1 MPPRLD
7 PITVVITEDGMG
19 NTDRELAHK
28 LVQTYLNLLD
38 LDDRLPTAICL
49 YAEGV
54 KLAVD
59 GSPVLEELASLAA
72 KGVDL
77 IACGTCLNYFDLADR
92 VRVGRIGSMKD
103 IVAAQWDAAKVV
115 TL

>member
-7 PITVVITEDGMG
+7 PITVVINNNGMG
-19 NTDRELAHK
+19 HADRELAHK

-38 LDDRLPTAICL
+38 LEDRLPAAICF
-49 YAEGV
+49 YAAGV
-54 KLAVD
+54 KLVVD

-77 IACGTCLNYFDLADR
+77 IACGTCLNWYQLADQ
-92 VRVGRIGSMKD
+92 VRVGRVGSMKD
-103 IVAAQWDAAKVV
+103 IVARQWEAAKVV